1 MTELS
6 LSLQEHLNRSA
17 MLHSRLCPRQ
27 VLGVRMARL
36 ACTLLN
42 IDPAVNRKAIYVYM
56 EIGRCAADAVM
67 VVTGASPTNG
77 LMQLVNYGKVAATF
91 VNRSSGEAIRVSE
104 RQRSREIAVQLMP
117 ELPSWEAQRD
127 AYQIMRDDQLFN
139 WQHVVLRESLP
150 LIPEKHAV
158 TCPNCGD
165 RVNEF
170 SEVVIDGKTLCK
182 PCAFGAY
189 FSPLEIIP
197 QPACEQ
203 SADHR
208 VYLHS

>member
-1 MTELS
+1 MELS

-36 ACTLLN
+36 ACMLLH
-42 IDPAVNRKAIYVYM
+42 IDPTVNRKAIYVYM

-67 VVTGASPTNG
+67 IVTGASPTNG

-91 VNRSSGEAIRVSE
+91 VNRSSGESIRVSE
-104 RQRSREIAVQLMP
+104 RQGSRDIAVQLMP
-117 ELPSWEAQRD
+117 ELSTWEAQRD
-127 AYQIMRDDQLFN
+127 AYQFMHDDQLFH
-139 WQHVVLRESLP
+139 WQPVLLRESLP

-158 TCPNCGD
+158 NCQACGD
-165 RVNEF
+165 RVNEC

-189 FSPLEIIP
+189 FVSLDVIP
-197 QPACEQ
+197 EPVCAQ
-203 SADHR
+203 STDHP
-208 VYLHS
+208 VYSHS